1 MFQTTNQYFTK
12 IWGFHLFK
20 TAKEPMRPSPGSCR
34 GAPRRPP
41 PKKKRWN
48 RRKNHGTR
56 GNLAS
61 FLYIY
66 IWGIYDMNIL
76 YIYALLFS
84 YIYIYIPLYILYY
97 HISMCLYVV
106 VHHFLNMLAEPP
118 LVSSYKSLVE
128 LGFLDTLHYLANKIS
143 PAFWS

>member
-48 RRKNHGTR
+48 RRKKPWNQGE
-56 GNLAS
+56 S
-61 FLYIY
+61 CIISIY
-66 IWGIYDMNIL
+66 IWGIYDMNI

-84 YIYIYIPLYILYY
+84 YIYTYHYIYILYY

>member
-1 MFQTTNQYFTK
+1 MN
-12 IWGFHLFK
+12 
-20 TAKEPMRPSPGSCR
+20 
-34 GAPRRPP
+34 
-41 PKKKRWN
+41 
-48 RRKNHGTR
+48 
-56 GNLAS
+56 
-61 FLYIY
+61 IY
-66 IWGIYDMNIL
+66 I

-84 YIYIYIPLYILYY
+84 YIYTYHYIYILYY

-143 PAFWS
+143 PAF